1 MVKMTKKMLA
11 VALMAGSVLVLA
23 GCNNT
28 PAEPDDVVM
37 TGEEMVVTPEIE
49 VLPGEENVAEGAT
62 SGEEVTSEEVV
73 EPVVAEPVVAEPV
86 EVVAE

>member
-28 PAEPDDVVM
+28 PAEDEVMTGDEMVVQPEILPIEDEALTGEAM
-37 TGEEMVVTPEIE
+37 TGEEV
-49 VLPGEENVAEGAT
+49 
-62 SGEEVTSEEVV
+62 VV
-73 EPVVAEPVVAEPV
+73 EQPV

>member
-1 MVKMTKKMLA
+1 MTKKMLA

-28 PAEPDDVVM
+28 PAEDEVM
-37 TGEEMVVTPEIE
+37 TGDEMVVQPEI
-49 VLPGEENVAEGAT
+49 LPIEDEALTGEAMTG
-62 SGEEVTSEEVV
+62 EEVV
-73 EPVVAEPVVAEPV
+73 EPVVVEQPV

>member
-1 MVKMTKKMLA
+1 MTKKMLA

-28 PAEPDDVVM
+28 PAEEPVDEVV
-37 TGEEMVVTPEIE
+37 TGEELVVEP
-49 VLPGEENVAEGAT
+49 V
-62 SGEEVTSEEVV
+62 EEVVVEDEVVPTEELTGEEVV
-73 EPVVAEPVVAEPV
+73 EPVVVEQPV

>member
-1 MVKMTKKMLA
+1 MLA
-11 VALMAGSVLVLA
+11 ATLMAGSVLVLA

-37 TGEEMVVTPEIE
+37 TGDEMVVQPEI
-49 VLPGEENVAEGAT
+49 LPIEDEALTGEAMT
-62 SGEEVTSEEVV
+62 GEAMTGEEVV
-73 EPVVAEPVVAEPV
+73 EPVVVQQPV